1 MRDSPAVAWSQM
13 PAPGTPGPDEARP
26 LRRGTGHGGREALE
40 RGENHG
46 FGPDTL
52 APPAGSDAVV
62 HGAGGHGRPGEEPF
76 LVFAQR
82 TSLRCR
88 AAAGRGHCPVLS
100 CPARCAEPVT
110 GQGQDPRDSRDRHRA
125 SRPDDPRLDG
135 RCAAGGLRRGPVRDR
150 AVASA
155 TNASTSWHHMAG
167 WKVPESTTT
176 LQAMRGGLFRRLV
189 AAFSMVRVIPG
200 NHGPSG
206 AAQPPGGR
214 WRGVEPD

>member
-46 FGPDTL
+46 FGPDAL
-52 APPAGSDAVV
+52 APPAGSDALV

-82 TSLRCR
+82 TSLQCR

-135 RCAAGGLRRGPVRDR
+135 RCAAGGLRRGPVRGGQPHGRGQRNQRLYVMASHGQVDSAR
-150 AVASA
+150 ECHHVAGHA
-155 TNASTSWHHMAG
+155 RGT
-167 WKVPESTTT
+167 VPSVGCRIFQGGGHPRQPW
-176 LQAMRGGLFRRLV
+176 LQQR
-189 AAFSMVRVIPG
+189 
-200 NHGPSG
+200 G
-206 AAQPPGGR
+206 AAPGWTVVR
-214 WRGVEPD
+214 R